1 MSTKVEPADMSH
13 ETRIQSAKDKW
24 ANPGLAKRVVRM
36 TAIFGGEHQK
46 SGIDLLVEDHA
57 HHENIPK
64 YMIHPNN
71 SIRRYVHIILVV
83 LLSQDFDNPLTYFF
97 LFSLSLSLSLSL
109 FPFKHLF
116 PPSFFLLLSLSLDS
130 QPIRNYTHPQQS
142 VGRRHHSFCLILVL
156 ENSILSWF

>member
-1 MSTKVEPADMSH
+1 MSTKVEPVGMSH

-71 SIRRYVHIILVV
+71 SIRRYVHIIL
-83 LLSQDFDNPLTYFF
+83 LYFF
-97 LFSLSLSLSLSL
+97 PKTLA
-109 FPFKHLF
+109 
-116 PPSFFLLLSLSLDS
+116 
-130 QPIRNYTHPQQS
+130 IR
-142 VGRRHHSFCLILVL
+142 
-156 ENSILSWF
+156 

>member
-1 MSTKVEPADMSH
+1 MSH

-109 FPFKHLF
+109 
-116 PPSFFLLLSLSLDS
+116 SFQTFISPLLLSSSFSFSRFATDS
-130 QPIRNYTHPQQS
+130 QLHPPTTERGTSSPFFLSYTC
-142 VGRRHHSFCLILVL
+142 VGKFHSLLVL
-156 ENSILSWF
+156 NFGQVIKI